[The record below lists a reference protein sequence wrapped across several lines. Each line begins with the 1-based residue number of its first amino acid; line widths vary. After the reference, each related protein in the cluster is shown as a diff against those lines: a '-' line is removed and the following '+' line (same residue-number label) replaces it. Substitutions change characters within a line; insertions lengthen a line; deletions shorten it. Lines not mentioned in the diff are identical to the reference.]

1 MGALRSVSPAT
12 TRITLLGRTA
22 IERDGAAVA
31 TASGRRAELVFA
43 YLAIE
48 RHRAVSRDELADAL
62 WPDMLPDTWNA
73 ALRGVLTD
81 VRRTFER
88 GGFVASEVVRTEQG
102 RVRLELP
109 EATTIDVEE
118 ARAALAAARAEL
130 DRGAPEAAA
139 ALAAEAADATEG
151 TFLPFH
157 DDGWAAD
164 VRARIESLHIDALRL
179 AGHASLAAGA
189 PQAALSSAD
198 RLVRADPF
206 LEAGHRLRIESLG
219 ELGDRAGA
227 LKAYER
233 CKALLESELGIGPS
247 AETADVLRRAVEGQ
261 GSTSDV
267 PATPIVSRYAGY
279 SVLVVEDHDFQR
291 RTTLTLLRGLGVG
304 ALHEAAD
311 GAAALTLLD
320 RASAPDVIV
329 CDIDMPGMDG
339 VEFIRHVAERRL
351 ASAVVIASGLDGRV
365 LETVR
370 AASQGYGLQVLGA
383 VAKPLTTASLE
394 RMLAAYR
401 PQQAEPQ
408 PAAPPASGSVGQL
421 LDAVA
426 DGSLRVEFEPIVDL
440 AVGEV
445 AALRARIPSAYAEL
459 LPRAADAA
467 GLGRTLVERLL
478 QQTSAAA
485 GAVGA
490 GAVVELTPGV
500 LTDVSLADALGAITR
515 EGAVLV
521 ASAQALA
528 AHQSPAMLDVLARL
542 RIKGYGLCVDGL
554 DGDELDRYPLT
565 QIALPAALVAR
576 AAGTGDL
583 SALEPAIET
592 SRRLGVPLIGRCDTG
607 EEFELLL
614 RLGCSYACGAFLD
627 GTLPAAGSAAGMPL
641 DWAAAPVAAQPR

>member
-1 MGALRSVSPAT
+1 VSPAT

-22 IERDGAAVA
+22 IERDGTAVA
-31 TASGRRAELVFA
+31 TVSGRRAELVFA

-48 RHRAVSRDELADAL
+48 RHRSVSRDELANAL
-62 WPDMLPDTWNA
+62 WPDVLPDTWNA

-88 GGFVASEVVRTEQG
+88 AGFVASEVLLTEQG

-118 ARAALAAARAEL
+118 AQAALASARTQLDGGAAS
-130 DRGAPEAAA
+130 AAA
-139 ALAAEAADATEG
+139 TRASQAADATEG

-164 VRARIESLHIDALRL
+164 VRARLESLHIDALRL
-179 AGHASLAAGA
+179 AGQAALAAGE
-189 PQAALSSAD
+189 PQSALAAAD

-227 LKAYER
+227 LRAFER
-233 CKALLESELGIGPS
+233 CKALLEAELGIEPS
-247 AETADVLRRAVEGQ
+247 SDTAEALRRAVEGQ
-261 GSTSDV
+261 A
-267 PATPIVSRYAGY
+267 PAAEAPAAPLVSRYAGY

-304 ALHEAAD
+304 TLHEAAD
-311 GAAALTLLD
+311 GAAALSRLD
-320 RASAPDVIV
+320 GASAPDVIV

-394 RMLAAYR
+394 RMLATYR
-401 PQQAEPQ
+401 PEQADAQ
-408 PAAPPASGSVGQL
+408 PAALPASGSVGEL

-445 AALRARIPSAYAEL
+445 AALRARLPTSCAEL

-467 GLGRTLVERLL
+467 GLGRTLVERML

-485 GAVGA
+485 GAIGA

-500 LTDVSLADALGAITR
+500 LTDVTLADALGAITR
-515 EGAVLV
+515 EGVVLV
-521 ASAQALA
+521 AAAHALA
-528 AHQSPAMLDVLARL
+528 AQQSAAMLDVLARL
-542 RIKGYGLCVDGL
+542 RIKGYGLCVDGPGG
-554 DGDELDRYPLT
+554 DGVDRYPLT
-565 QIALPAALVAR
+565 QIALPAPLLAQ
-576 AAGTGDL
+576 AATTGDL
-583 SALEPAIET
+583 SALEPAIEA

-614 RLGCSYACGAFLD
+614 RLGCSYACGRFVD
-627 GTLPAAGSAAGMPL
+627 GTLPSAAGEAAAPL
-641 DWAAAPVAAQPR
+641 DWIAPPVAAQLR

>member
-1 MGALRSVSPAT
+1 MTRLAPVSPAT

-22 IERDGAAVA
+22 IERDGVPVA
-31 TASGRRAELVFA
+31 TVSGRRAELVFA
-43 YLAIE
+43 YLAVE
-48 RHRAVSRDELADAL
+48 RHRGVSRDVLADAL
-62 WPDMLPDTWNA
+62 WPDVLPDTWNA
-73 ALRGVLTD
+73 ALRSVLTD

-88 GGFVASEVVRTEQG
+88 AGFVASEVLLTEQG
-102 RVRLELP
+102 RVRLQLP
-109 EATTIDVEE
+109 NDTTIDVEE
-118 ARAALAAARAEL
+118 AQAALTAAREHL
-130 DRGAPEAAA
+130 DRGAP
-139 ALAAEAADATEG
+139 ALAADLARQSADAAEAP
-151 TFLPFH
+151 FLPHH
-157 DDGWAAD
+157 DDGWASEA
-164 VRARIESLHIDALRL
+164 RAQLESLHIDALRL
-179 AGHASLAAGA
+179 AGDAALAAGD
-189 PQAALSSAD
+189 PQSALSAAD

-219 ELGDRAGA
+219 DLGDRAGA

-247 AETADVLRRAVEGQ
+247 AETADVLRRAVQGQ
-261 GSTSDV
+261 TAGAV
-267 PATPIVSRYAGY
+267 PPTPIVSRYAGC

-304 ALHEAAD
+304 TLSEAAD
-311 GAAALTLLD
+311 GAAALALLD

-351 ASAVVIASGLDGRV
+351 ASAVVIASGLEERV

-394 RMLAAYR
+394 RMLAAFR
-401 PQQAEPQ
+401 PHDASPQ
-408 PAAPPASGSVGQL
+408 PAAMPAAGSVGDL
-421 LDAVA
+421 LDAIA
-426 DGSLRVEFEPIVDL
+426 DGTLRVEFEPIVDL

-445 AALRARIPSAYAEL
+445 AALRARLPAAYAEL
-459 LPRAADAA
+459 LPRAADAS
-467 GLGRTLVERLL
+467 GLGRTLVERML

-485 GAVGA
+485 TAIGA
-490 GAVVELTPGV
+490 GAVVDLTPGV

-521 ASAQALA
+521 APSSALA
-528 AHQSPAMLDVLARL
+528 AQERPAMFDVLARL
-542 RIKGYGLCVDGL
+542 RIKGYGLCVEGLSADG
-554 DGDELDRYPLT
+554 LDRYPLT
-565 QIALPAALVAR
+565 QIGLPSALVAS
-576 AAGTGDL
+576 AAATGDL
-583 SALEPAIET
+583 TPLEPAIDA

-614 RLGCSYACGAFLD
+614 RLGCSYACGHFLD
-627 GTLPAAGSAAGMPL
+627 GTIPGAADESGVPL
-641 DWAAAPVAAQPR
+641 AWSPPPVAAHVP